1 MPTYKAPLTDM
12 HFLLSDVFDAGQ
24 LAKLPGYEEAT
35 LELMESI
42 LEEGAKVC
50 EEVLLPINQSG
61 DIEGCTFNAGKVT
74 TPKGFKEAYDMFA
87 GGGWA
92 GLSCSKEWG
101 GQGLPLLLN
110 FLLDEMVCSANL
122 SFGMYPGLSHGA
134 YNAIEKHGTQELKQK
149 YLPKMV
155 TGEWSGTMCLTE
167 PHCGTDLGLI
177 KTKAIPKDD
186 GSYTITGTKI
196 FISAGEQDLTENI
209 IHLVLAKLPD
219 APAGVRGISL
229 FLVPKFLVPD
239 AVAVAPNSAR
249 AVVPST
255 DGTERMA
262 KKSAEGSHKNNVV
275 CGSIEHK
282 MGIKASATCVMNF
295 DNATGWLVGVPN
307 KGMKAMF
314 TMMNEARLAVGLQGL
329 GIAEIAYQ
337 NALIYAKD
345 RLQGRGLKGAV
356 FPDKPADPIIV
367 HPDVRRMLL
376 TMKSITEGARA
387 LAVWVGINLDIET
400 KHTDATI
407 REEAGE
413 LVALLTPVTKALMT
427 DHGFDAA
434 NLAVQIMGGH
444 GYIRE
449 YGVEQFVRDARI
461 TQIYEGTNGIQAL
474 DLVGRKMP
482 ERFGRMLRRFF
493 WPCAEFIKAHEK
505 DPVFAEIMPGFAK
518 TFQRFQMISLL
529 MAQRSFANPEEAGA
543 AATDYLRGFS
553 LLVIGYMWLLM
564 VKTASEKIAAAS
576 DKAFYE
582 SKLKTADF
590 FFAKVLPEINARM
603 LNIQAGAKPVMN
615 MSADLF

>member
-1 MPTYKAPLTDM
+1 MPTYKAPLRDM
-12 HFLLSDVFDAGQ
+12 QFLLNEVFDTAA

-35 LELMESI
+35 PDMFQSI
-42 LEEGAKVC
+42 LEEGAKLC

-61 DIEGCTFNAGKVT
+61 DEEGCKFKDGAVT
-74 TPKGFKEAYDMFA
+74 TPKGFKEAYETFTQ
-87 GGGWA
+87 GGWM
-92 GLSCSKEWG
+92 GLSCSKEFG

-134 YNAIEKHGTQELKQK
+134 YNAIEKHGTPELKQK

-177 KTKAIPKDD
+177 KTKAIPKGD
-186 GSYTITGTKI
+186 GSYSISGTKI
-196 FISAGEQDLTENI
+196 FISAGEHDLTENI
-209 IHLVLAKLPD
+209 VHLVLAKLPD

-229 FLVPKFLVPD
+229 FLVPKFLVKD
-239 AVAVAPNSAR
+239 DGGIGAR
-249 AVVPST
+249 NGA
-255 DGTERMA
+255 
-262 KKSAEGSHKNNVV
+262 V

-337 NALIYAKD
+337 NGLSYAKD

-356 FPDKPADPIIV
+356 FPDKVADPIIA

-387 LAVWVGINLDIET
+387 LAVWVGMNLDIET
-400 KHTDATI
+400 KHADETV

-413 LVALLTPVTKALMT
+413 LVALLTPITKALMT

-493 WPCAEFIKAHEK
+493 WPCAEFIKENSNNPA
-505 DPVFAEIMPGFAK
+505 FADILPNFAK

-553 LLVIGYMWLLM
+553 LLVLGYMWLLM
-564 VKTASEKIAAAS
+564 VKTAHAKIAEGS
-576 DKAFYE
+576 ETAFYE

-590 FFAKVLPEINARM
+590 YFAKVLPEINARM
-603 LNIQAGAKPVMN
+603 MNIQAGAKPVMS